1 MSRVHPTASDTLLV
15 VASRYKKALAQLR
28 RSKAALV
35 AAKAEIARLH
45 DKNFELTR
53 EVQMLKWSFSE
64 NEIIKRVRE
73 QWEFQQTREETFQI
87 ASREKDRH
95 IATLTSRIIELE
107 RKQRSVV
114 HHLKLIN
121 E

>member
-1 MSRVHPTASDTLLV
+1 
-15 VASRYKKALAQLR
+15 
-28 RSKAALV
+28 
-35 AAKAEIARLH
+35 
-45 DKNFELTR
+45 
-53 EVQMLKWSFSE
+53 MLEYDLSE
-64 NEIIKRVRE
+64 NQIMKRVRE

-95 IATLTSRIIELE
+95 IAALTSRIIELE